1 MDSQNGTSSCM
12 PASWR
17 EDSGAFV
24 ANIVLVMAAG
34 TAGSAFTLAAV
45 PYAALGHKDKFPGV
59 WTYTTHLLLH
69 ISLCD
74 LLYCILGRYIGFVI
88 SFGALPNMIYSKKV
102 FPCSSWSVFTRGCC
116 SPTTSAMR
124 QPS

>member
-17 EDSGAFV
+17 EDSAAFV
-24 ANIVLVMAAG
+24 ANIVLVMAVG
-34 TAGSAFTLAAV
+34 TVGSAFTLAAV
-45 PYAALGHKDKFPGV
+45 PNAALRHKDKFPGV

-74 LLYCILGRYIGFVI
+74 LLYCILGKSMGFVI
-88 SFGALPNMIYSKKV
+88 SFGAITKMIY
-102 FPCSSWSVFTRGCC
+102 
-116 SPTTSAMR
+116 
-124 QPS
+124 